1 MSYTHLSQNERY
13 SIYTMLDLWPV
24 AEIATRLG
32 RHESTIRR
40 ELARNRGERGYRP
53 RQAQMLADERSIGSR
68 NAACI
73 APVIWAQALEL
84 LMVQH
89 SPEQIVGC
97 LPSVC
102 SWQRETNENTNG
114 LIRQYAP
121 KGRYFSTLTA
131 THFVLEST
139 FQLTQIPY

>member
-1 MSYTHLSQNERY
+1 MSYTHLSQNERHP
-13 SIYTMLDLWPV
+13 IYTMLDLWPV

-73 APVIWAQALEL
+73 SPVIWAQALEL

-89 SPEQIVGC
+89 SPEQIGRMPAYQSRDRLSARVRRLHGSTEATSA
-97 LPSVC
+97 LPK
-102 SWQRETNENTNG
+102 E
-114 LIRQYAP
+114 A
-121 KGRYFSTLTA
+121 
-131 THFVLEST
+131 
-139 FQLTQIPY
+139 

>member
-13 SIYTMLDLWPV
+13 QIHTMLDLWPV

-73 APVIWAQALEL
+73 SPVIWAQALEL

-89 SPEQIVGC
+89 SPEQIAGC
-97 LPSVC
+97 LPISHETVY
-102 SWQRETNENTNG
+102 QRVYDDCTG
-114 LIRQYAP
+114 QLKQHLRCQKKRKKRYAS
-121 KGRYFSTLTA
+121 GANRRA
-131 THFVLEST
+131 
-139 FQLTQIPY
+139 

>member
-13 SIYTMLDLWPV
+13 QIHTMLDLWPV
-24 AEIATRLG
+24 AEIVTRLG

-89 SPEQIVGC
+89 SPGKLQDAC
-97 LPSVC
+97 LSVTRSSISAC
-102 SWQRETNENTNG
+102 TTIARVN
-114 LIRQYAP
+114 
-121 KGRYFSTLTA
+121 
-131 THFVLEST
+131 
-139 FQLTQIPY
+139 

>member
-13 SIYTMLDLWPV
+13 QIHTMLDLWPV

-40 ELARNRGERGYRP
+40 EMARNRGERGYRP

-73 APVIWAQALEL
+73 SPVIWTQALEL
-84 LMVQH
+84 LMAMPMVRTAEVK
-89 SPEQIVGC
+89 SPIGAV
-97 LPSVC
+97 LRSVVPLL
-102 SWQRETNENTNG
+102 RPETALDT
-114 LIRQYAP
+114 
-121 KGRYFSTLTA
+121 GRLT
-131 THFVLEST
+131 
-139 FQLTQIPY
+139 P